1 LRAQK
6 KIEGFN
12 FDNRKSVLNFDDV
25 IRQQR
30 DLIYEQRDLI
40 LEREDL
46 GTIIKKMISVCA
58 YQIVNNPLFM
68 GKNNT
73 LDLDNLVN
81 HINDN

>member
-1 LRAQK
+1 
-6 KIEGFN
+6 
-12 FDNRKSVLNFDDV
+12 
-25 IRQQR
+25 
-30 DLIYEQRDLI
+30 LIYEQRDLI

-73 LDLDNLVN
+73 LDLENLVN